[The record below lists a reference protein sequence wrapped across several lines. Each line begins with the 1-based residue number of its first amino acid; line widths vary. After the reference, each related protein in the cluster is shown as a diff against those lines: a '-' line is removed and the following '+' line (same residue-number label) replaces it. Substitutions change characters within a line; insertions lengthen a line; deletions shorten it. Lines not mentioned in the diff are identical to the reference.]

1 MTEKTEPKA
10 HQGIVEAL
18 IAAQTSMGK
27 AVKNSVNPAF
37 KSKYADLA
45 SVIDACLE
53 ALNANGIALLQ
64 PLGEDEHGRYCET
77 ILMHTGGE
85 TLQCRVPLIVAKNDM
100 QGYGSAVTYAR
111 RYGLMAMTGI
121 APEDDDGNAAVAAKP
136 APPMSKGLQD
146 AWNDAVF
153 DSLPPHAT
161 ARQKAEAFARAICE
175 GFAGKSGRVALD
187 NEWERRLVFIER
199 LRDSHPDLFDEV
211 TKAYDA
217 KIETL

>member
-1 MTEKTEPKA
+1 
-10 HQGIVEAL
+10 
-18 IAAQTSMGK
+18 
-27 AVKNSVNPAF
+27 
-37 KSKYADLA
+37 
-45 SVIDACLE
+45 
-53 ALNANGIALLQ
+53 
-64 PLGEDEHGRYCET
+64 
-77 ILMHTGGE
+77 
-85 TLQCRVPLIVAKNDM
+85 
-100 QGYGSAVTYAR
+100 
-111 RYGLMAMTGI
+111 MAMTGI